1 MLNDNLQLDQLRN
14 SELIVSSA
22 YLAPV
27 AYYACMTASKYV
39 MLERY
44 ENYEKQSYRNRCCIL
59 TANGV
64 QDLTIPVEK
73 TSKTLMKDVRIS
85 MHDDWQIKHWRSIES
100 AYNSSPFFEYYADD
114 FKRFYENKW
123 EFLFDF
129 NHEIQQ
135 MILELLESEITIKHT
150 INYQTYAEN
159 SVDLRQQVHPK
170 KDFNFKFNT
179 YYQVF
184 DQKFGFT
191 PNLSIIDLL
200 FNMGPESQL
209 ILRD

>member
-27 AYYACMTASKYV
+27 AYYACMIASKNV
-39 MLERY
+39 VLECHD
-44 ENYEKQSYRNRCCIL
+44 NYEKQSYRNRCCIL

-73 TSKTLMKDVRIS
+73 TGKTIMKDVRIS
-85 MHDDWQIKHWRSIES
+85 MHDDWQVKHWRSIES
-100 AYNSSPFFEYYADD
+100 AYNSSPYFEYYADD

-129 NHEIQQ
+129 NQEIQQ

-159 SVDLRQQVHPK
+159 SVDLRQRVHPK
-170 KDFNFKFNT
+170 KKLDFNVKN

-184 DQKFGFT
+184 DLKYGFT

-209 ILRD
+209 ILR

>member
-1 MLNDNLQLDQLRN
+1 MLKDNLHLDQLHN

-27 AYYACMTASKYV
+27 SYYASMIASKKTLVECYD
-39 MLERY
+39 
-44 ENYEKQSYRNRCCIL
+44 NYEKQSYRNRCSIL

-64 QDLTIPVEK
+64 RALTIPVEK
-73 TSKTLMKDVRIS
+73 TNKTLMKDVRIS
-85 MHDDWQIKHWRSIES
+85 THDDWQIKHWRAIES
-100 AYNSSPFFEYYADD
+100 AYNSSAFFEYYADD
-114 FKRFYENKW
+114 LKPFYEKKW
-123 EFLFDF
+123 DFLFDF
-129 NHEIQQ
+129 NQEIQYTVLQ
-135 MILELLESEITIKHT
+135 LLDTELTIEHT
-150 INYQTYAEN
+150 INYQTHTEN

-170 KDFNFKFNT
+170 RVFDFNIKN

-184 DQKFGFT
+184 DLKFGFN

-209 ILRD
+209 VLR

>member
-27 AYYACMTASKYV
+27 AYYACMIASENVLIECYD
-39 MLERY
+39 
-44 ENYEKQSYRNRCCIL
+44 NYEKQSYRNRCCIL

-64 QDLTIPVEK
+64 QDLTIPIEK
-73 TSKTLMKDVRIS
+73 TGKTIMKDVRIS
-85 MHDDWQIKHWRSIES
+85 MHDDWQVKHWRSIES
-100 AYNSSPFFEYYADD
+100 AYNSSPYFEYYADD

-129 NHEIQQ
+129 NQEIQQ

-159 SVDLRQQVHPK
+159 SVDLRQRVHPK
-170 KDFNFKFNT
+170 KKLDFNVKN

-184 DQKFGFT
+184 DLKYGFT

-209 ILRD
+209 ILR

>member
-1 MLNDNLQLDQLRN
+1 MLNDNTIFEKLHD
-14 SELIVSSA
+14 SDLIVSSA

-27 AYYACMTASKYV
+27 TQFACMVAGKNTII
-39 MLERY
+39 ECFD
-44 ENYEKQSYRNRCCIL
+44 NYEKQSYRNRCSIL

-85 MHDDWQIKHWRSIES
+85 MHDDWQIKHWRAIES

-114 FKRFYENKW
+114 FKPFYEKKW
-123 EFLFDF
+123 SFLFDF
-129 NHEIQQ
+129 NQEIQQ
-135 MILELLESEITIKHT
+135 TALQLLDTDITIKHT
-150 INYQTYAEN
+150 INYQTFTEN
-159 SVDLRQQVHPK
+159 LVDLRQQVHPK
-170 KDFNFKFNT
+170 KKLDFNFKK

-184 DQKFGFT
+184 DLKFGFT

-209 ILRD
+209 VLRK